1 MMRRDSRGLSARGA
15 GAGGRRRVL
24 RGGAAGAAVA
34 VTAVLGLGGAGAA
47 VAAPAPLPVP
57 VPCNAAGLAAA
68 ITGAPSGAIL
78 SLASGCHYA
87 VTGALPTVTS
97 TLTLQGNGATIARS
111 GAAHFTALTVSDAEL
126 IINQLTMSGFDSDN
140 VDFPGALDNDGGHVT
155 ITNSRFA
162 NNGSITDYGGAI
174 VNDGQLRVTTTAF
187 TDNEAKYGGAVA
199 NNSGSSVLV
208 SDNFADS
215 TAYYGGAV
223 YADGGT
229 VTVSGS
235 SRFTG
240 NASVDDYGG
249 AIYNEAGTV
258 NVTGAKF
265 TDNTSTDYG
274 GAIYE
279 GDGTDTVAD
288 SSFTGNTA
296 YDGGAVYADADL
308 VILSG
313 DTITDN
319 HGYDG
324 GAIYVYED
332 TVNLTKTVVFGN
344 HADDEGGGIYA
355 YALES
360 PTVNLGAGTIVT
372 GNHPDNC
379 YGLSC

>member
-1 MMRRDSRGLSARGA
+1 MMGRDSRGLSARGA

-199 NNSGSSVLV
+199 NDSGSSVLV
-208 SDNFADS
+208 SDNFWDS

-265 TDNTSTDYG
+265 TDNTSTDLG
-274 GAIYE
+274 GAIAE
-279 GDGTDTVAD
+279 DSGTDTVAD
-288 SSFTGNTA
+288 SSFTGNTG
-296 YDGGAVYADADL
+296 YDGGAIDADADL
-308 VILSG
+308 MILTG
-313 DTITDN
+313 DTFTDN

-324 GAIYVYED
+324 GAIYAQD

-344 HADDEGGGIYA
+344 RADDEGGGIYQ
-355 YALES
+355 ECDV
-360 PTVNLGAGTIVT
+360 TVTAGAGVIVT
-372 GNHPDNC
+372 GNTPDNWYVEPC
-379 YGLSC
+379 P